1 MSASGTLFLQTF
13 VFLIESRIFRFCQES
28 RDILPHG
35 RRRKSLTP
43 GSSKTFSA
51 TVAGAWPSTKKLAT
65 GESIDC
71 TQVRSCTAGESY
83 PPRRAVRNPQ
93 THAKTC
99 QTQHRTPAIREIA
112 VVAAAH
118 AEAKTVVTI
127 TTTPKTANPMAAQMA
142 ANQAVENAR
151 AIVKETA
158 RATAPGIRAEASPSA
173 ALCRLPS
180 SSAGGKSC

>member
-13 VFLIESRIFRFCQES
+13 VFFIESRIFRFCQEI

-43 GSSKTFSA
+43 GPSKTLSA

-83 PPRRAVRNPQ
+83 PPRRAVRNTQ
-93 THAKTC
+93 THANTC

-118 AEAKTVVTI
+118 AEAKTVVT
-127 TTTPKTANPMAAQMA
+127 TTTQRNVASKAEAVKVPAVMASAS
-142 ANQAVENAR
+142 
-151 AIVKETA
+151 K
-158 RATAPGIRAEASPSA
+158 ATAAAARTPAARPSA
-173 ALCRLPS
+173 AACRIPS
-180 SSAGGKSC
+180 